1 MVINN
6 DHRLIGVESRN
17 SPHFDSR
24 PELCALELIVIHCI
38 SLPEGE
44 WGNTFV
50 DDLFMGRLDCEAHE
64 SFSDLRSAKVSPH
77 VFIDRAGKVTQY
89 VPFNK
94 RAWHAGISQWNGRQD
109 CNNFSVGIELE
120 GTIARD
126 YTSDQY
132 LVLNELLAALIS
144 NYGGLGRDSIVG
156 HQEIAPGRKVDP
168 GPYFSWKTLAQA
180 LS

>member
-6 DHRLIGVESRN
+6 DHCLIGKESRN
-17 SPHFDSR
+17 SPHFDTR

-64 SFSDLRSAKVSPH
+64 SFSDLRSTKVSPH

-120 GTIARD
+120 GAIASD

-132 LVLNELLAALIS
+132 FVLNELLVALIS
-144 NYGGLGRDSIVG
+144 NYDGLSRDSIVG
-156 HQEIAPGRKVDP
+156 HQEIAPGRKFDP
-168 GPYFSWKTLAQA
+168 GPCFSWETVSRA

>member
-1 MVINN
+1 
-6 DHRLIGVESRN
+6 
-17 SPHFDSR
+17 
-24 PELCALELIVIHCI
+24 
-38 SLPEGE
+38 
-44 WGNTFV
+44 
-50 DDLFMGRLDCEAHE
+50 
-64 SFSDLRSAKVSPH
+64 VSPH

-120 GTIARD
+120 GTIASD

-132 LVLNELLAALIS
+132 LVLNELLIVLIN
-144 NYGGLGRDSIVG
+144 NYDGLSRDSIVG
-156 HQEIAPGRKVDP
+156 HQEIAPGRKFDP
-168 GPYFSWKTLAQA
+168 GPCFSWETVSRA

>member
-1 MVINN
+1 M
-6 DHRLIGVESRN
+6 ESRN
-17 SPHFDSR
+17 SPHFDTR
-24 PELCALELIVIHCI
+24 PALCALELIVIHCI

-64 SFSDLRSAKVSPH
+64 SFSDLRSTKVSPH
-77 VFIDRAGKVTQY
+77 VFIDRAGKVIQY

-120 GTIARD
+120 GTIVSD

-132 LVLNELLAALIS
+132 LALNELLLALIK
-144 NYGGLGRDSIVG
+144 NYDGLSRDSIVG
-156 HQEIAPGRKVDP
+156 HQEIAPGRKFDP
-168 GPYFSWKTLAQA
+168 GPCFSWETVSRA

>member
-1 MVINN
+1 M
-6 DHRLIGVESRN
+6 ESRN
-17 SPHFDSR
+17 SPHFDTR
-24 PELCALELIVIHCI
+24 PALCALELIVIHCI

-64 SFSDLRSAKVSPH
+64 SFSDLRSTKVSPH

-120 GTIARD
+120 GTIVSD

-132 LVLNELLAALIS
+132 LALNELLLALIN
-144 NYGGLGRDSIVG
+144 NYDGLSRDSIVG
-156 HQEIAPGRKVDP
+156 HQEIAPGRKFDP
-168 GPYFSWKTLAQA
+168 GPCFSWETVSRA

>member
-1 MVINN
+1 MEINSDN
-6 DHRLIGVESRN
+6 RLVDVESKN
-17 SPHFDSR
+17 SPYFDTR
-24 PELCALELIVIHCI
+24 PELCVPELIVIHCI

-64 SFSDLRSAKVSPH
+64 SFSDLRSTKVSPH
-77 VFIDRAGKVTQY
+77 VFVDRGGKVTQY
-89 VPFNK
+89 VPFDK
-94 RAWHAGISQWNGRQD
+94 RAWHAGISRWNGRRD

-120 GTIARD
+120 GTITSD
-126 YTSDQY
+126 YTADQY

-144 NYGGLGRDSIVG
+144 NYDGLSRDSIVG
-156 HQEIAPGRKVDP
+156 HQEIAPGRKFDP
-168 GPYFSWKTLAQA
+168 GPCFSWETVSQA